1 MVPEAPSPG
10 APAAAGGPPS
20 PRPGRGCMMV
30 AMDTRAPAMTR
41 PSARA
46 GPPAVTAAGPV
57 GVVFDVKRGSAEDG
71 PGIRTT
77 VFLKGCPLR
86 CVWCHNPEGLD
97 PRPELAVAAGRCLG
111 CGACVETC
119 PEGAVVRGGD
129 GMPATDRSV
138 CVACGRCVDACPT
151 GARELRGATWTAAAL
166 VDEVARDRP
175 FFDASGGG
183 VTFSGGEPLA
193 QPGFLLACLRAC
205 RARGLHAALD
215 TSGYAP
221 RAVAVAAGA
230 AADLVLF
237 DLKHPDPARHARFT
251 GVPLGPIADNLRA
264 LDAAGIRLWLRVPV
278 IPGVNDDEGARDGF
292 VALLAT
298 LRRRFPVWLLP
309 YHETAAAKYARLGR
323 TYPFVAPAPAPE
335 RLAAL
340 AHALRA
346 AGHDVRI
353 GGEARA

>member
-1 MVPEAPSPG
+1 
-10 APAAAGGPPS
+10 
-20 PRPGRGCMMV
+20 MMV
-30 AMDTRAPAMTR
+30 AMETASPATTL
-41 PSARA
+41 PAIQVA
-46 GPPAVTAAGPV
+46 GPAVTPAPAAPAAGPT

-97 PRPELAVAAGRCLG
+97 PGPVLSLTPGRCVH
-111 CGACVETC
+111 CGACAEAC
-119 PEGAVVRGGD
+119 PEGAISLAAGGV
-129 GMPATDRSV
+129 PTTDRDR

-151 GARELRGATWTAAAL
+151 GARELRGAAWSSAAL
-166 VDEVARDRP
+166 VAEVARDRP

-193 QPGFLLACLRAC
+193 QPAFLLDCLRAC
-205 RARGLHAALD
+205 RDRGLHTAVD

-221 RAVAVAAGA
+221 RAVALAVAAA
-230 AADLVLF
+230 AGLVLF

-251 GVPLGPIADNLRA
+251 GVPLRVIADNLRA
-264 LDAAGIRLWLRVPV
+264 LDAAGASLWLRVPV
-278 IPGVNDDEGARDGF
+278 IPGVNDDADARDGF
-292 VALLAT
+292 VALLGT
-298 LRRRFPVWLLP
+298 LRRRYPVWLLP

-323 TYPFVAPAPAPE
+323 AYGFQPSAA
-335 RLAAL
+335 RLAEAVSAL
-340 AHALRA
+340 SAALRA